1 MIYTIRCLKCE
12 SKLGWGRINQ
22 SNPIAEKTSAYCQGC
37 APMKLANTGE
47 QNERVREL
55 KNKIAAGVELKKH
68 DLRLLWHL
76 QSKALRAGRG
86 IFGYNS

>member
-1 MIYTIRCLKCE
+1 
-12 SKLGWGRINQ
+12 
-22 SNPIAEKTSAYCQGC
+22 
-37 APMKLANTGE
+37 MKLANTGE